1 MTATPEVRTMWR
13 AAGLGGLIAVIE
25 MALIIGLFLL
35 AQPFGPIP
43 RSYAG
48 GAMVMMM
55 AIGSVASMIAAILIG
70 LALGA
75 ACFRQ
80 PRSKR
85 FMWGWMLL
93 ALMVFCSVAGLAL
106 RIAFSIDR
114 T

>member
-1 MTATPEVRTMWR
+1 MTATPVVRTVWR
-13 AAGLGGLIAVIE
+13 AAGLGGLIAAIE
-25 MALIIGLFLL
+25 MALMIGLFLL

-43 RSYAG
+43 RHYAG
-48 GAMVMMM
+48 AAMVVML
-55 AIGSVASMIAAILIG
+55 AAGSISSFVAAILIG

-75 ACFRQ
+75 ARFRQ

-106 RIAFSIDR
+106 WIVFSIDR
-114 T
+114 A